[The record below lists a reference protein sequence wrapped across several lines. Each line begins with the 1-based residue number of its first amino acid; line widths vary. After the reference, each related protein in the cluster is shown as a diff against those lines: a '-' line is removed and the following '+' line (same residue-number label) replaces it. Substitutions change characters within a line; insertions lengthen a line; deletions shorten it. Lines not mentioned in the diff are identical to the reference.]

1 MGMTTDLTTLAAR
14 TRFAR
19 KNAGL
24 TQEDLAKKLGVSQG
38 TITHIESGRNKETIH
53 IIALARLLGVRAEWL
68 ATGEGDMF
76 DGWPFKDISKAE
88 FERLPAEAREDIAD
102 YIQMK
107 ISKNKSQDATAT
119 AA

>member
-1 MGMTTDLTTLAAR
+1 MNKDLSTLAGR

-24 TQEDLAKKLGVSQG
+24 TQEDLAKKLSVSQG
-38 TITHIESGRNKETIH
+38 TITHIESGRNKETII
-53 IIALARLLGVRAEWL
+53 IIALAKVLGVRAEWL

-76 DGWPFKDISKAE
+76 DGWPFKDINKAE
-88 FERLPAEAREDIAD
+88 FEKLPGDVREDISD

-107 ISKNKSQDATAT
+107 ITKNKSQGSEAT

>member
-1 MGMTTDLTTLAAR
+1 MTKDLSTLAGR

-53 IIALARLLGVRAEWL
+53 IIALAKVAGVRAEWL
-68 ATGEGDMF
+68 ATGEGDMI
-76 DGWPFKDISKAE
+76 DGWPFKDISKTD
-88 FERLPAEAREDIAD
+88 FEKLPTEVREDISD

-107 ISKNKSQDATAT
+107 IMKNKSQDSK
-119 AA
+119 AAAA

>member
-1 MGMTTDLTTLAAR
+1 MTTDLSTLAAR
-14 TRFAR
+14 TRHAR

-24 TQEDLAKKLGVSQG
+24 TQEDLARKLGLSQG

-53 IIALARLLGVRAEWL
+53 IIALAKLLGVRAEWL
-68 ATGEGDMF
+68 ATGEGDMV
-76 DGWPFKDISKAE
+76 DGWPFKAINKAE
-88 FERLPAEAREDIAD
+88 FEKLPPDVREDISD

-107 ISKNKSQDATAT
+107 ITKNKSLDSEAT